1 MTAADDRIHTT
12 EPNSRFGGSLT
23 LAQRYLVTGT
33 IVVTLGAIIIGIW
46 VSRQIE
52 NGVTQN
58 AATATALYVDSFISP
73 LTTELETTD
82 TLSVGPI
89 LALDEVFQEGVLKD
103 RLYSVKIW
111 RADGTIVYS
120 PDYDLIGQS
129 FEPTSELIAAS
140 NGQISASF
148 DALGD
153 EEDARERKANIPLL
167 EIYSP
172 IRAPWS
178 GKVIAVAEF
187 YEDGTDLKRAL
198 AETRLKSW
206 LVVAVVMAGVAGSL
220 MTFVFWASRKIDSQ
234 QAALHDQLNQVSFR
248 SEQNRR
254 LRERLQ
260 QASGRVTE
268 LNERFL
274 KRTSADLHDGPAQ
287 LLSFASLRLGEARKI
302 NSKERRDEELV
313 LIEQA
318 LGEAMRDIR
327 NVCKGLSLPDIDNLS
342 IQQTI
347 KRVVKSVSART
358 KHKVDVDLPPEAIF
372 AATPINICVFRFV
385 QEALNNS
392 FKHAP
397 ESRSRVICGLNDS
410 RTRLELTVEDSG
422 PGFEFAILDGD
433 ADGLGLGGL
442 QERIRSIGGDLLIE
456 SSPENGTRL
465 TMSVQIDK
473 DANDG

>member
-1 MTAADDRIHTT
+1 M
-12 EPNSRFGGSLT
+12 
-23 LAQRYLVTGT
+23 AQRYLVTVT
-33 IVVTLGAIIIGIW
+33 FVVALGAIIIGIW

-89 LALDEVFQEGVLKD
+89 RALDEVFQEGPLKD

-111 RADGTIVYS
+111 RTDGTIVYS
-120 PDYDLIGQS
+120 PDYDIIGQT
-129 FEPTSELIAAS
+129 FEPTTELLAAS
-140 NGQISASF
+140 RGEISASF

-187 YEDGTDLKRAL
+187 YEDGTDLKRTL

-206 LVVAVVMAGVAGSL
+206 LVVAAVMASVAGSL

-234 QAALHDQLNQVSFR
+234 QAALQHQLNQVSFR

-260 QASGRVTE
+260 EASGRVTE

-274 KRTSADLHDGPAQ
+274 KRTSAELHDGPAQ

-342 IQQTI
+342 LQQTI

-358 KHKVDVDLPPEAIF
+358 QHKVNVDLPPEAIF
-372 AATPINICVFRFV
+372 AATSIKICVFRFV

-397 ESRSRVICGLNDS
+397 ESKSRVICGIKDNG
-410 RTRLELTVEDSG
+410 TRLELTVEDSG
-422 PGFEFAILDGD
+422 PGFELANLDGD

-442 QERIRSIGGDLLIE
+442 KERIRSIGGDLAIE
-456 SSPENGTRL
+456 SSPGKGTLL

-473 DANDG
+473 ETEQ